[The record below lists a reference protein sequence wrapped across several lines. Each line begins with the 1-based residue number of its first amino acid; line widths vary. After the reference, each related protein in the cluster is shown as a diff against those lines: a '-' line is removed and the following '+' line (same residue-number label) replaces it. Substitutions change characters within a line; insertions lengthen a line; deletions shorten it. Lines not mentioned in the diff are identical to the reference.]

1 MSCCAV
7 CDTTVKFDFGTDHV
21 LLLCPTNKK
30 IHLYI
35 LECIGYVIR
44 NLCACVCDVNICF
57 LSHDMWCNCDQFY
70 VDIIVIL
77 YQHPL
82 LHCTRSPI
90 DWNVTSR
97 GVKNCIVYLTFAL
110 WLCTCPK

>member
-1 MSCCAV
+1 MYYCSV
-7 CDTTVKFDFGTDHV
+7 QRTKKNPSMNTPMHWLCDT
-21 LLLCPTNKK
+21 
-30 IHLYI
+30 
-35 LECIGYVIR
+35 R

-77 YQHPL
+77 YRHPL

-97 GVKNCIVYLTFAL
+97 GV
-110 WLCTCPK
+110 